1 VTRHGRRR
9 ERAGL
14 DSHPLIFEHI
24 NFDGRYPFTRP
35 VLDRPLRDPNATDDE
50 GI

>member
-1 VTRHGRRR
+1 L
-9 ERAGL
+9 AASL
-14 DSHPLIFEHI
+14 SAAPF
-24 NFDGRYPFTRP
+24 NGRYPFTRP